1 MEISAA
7 NAWVRIF
14 IEIMQMGVSVAIMQ
28 VEFSIVRYADAYFYV
43 IMQVPV
49 SIVAMYVTASSSRFL
64 FLSLAD
70 IYF

>member
-1 MEISAA
+1 
-7 NAWVRIF
+7 
-14 IEIMQMGVSVAIMQ
+14 MQVGVSVAIMQ
-28 VEFSIVRYADAYFYV
+28 VEFSIVRYAHAYYYV

-49 SIVAMYVTASSSRFL
+49 SIVAMYVTASSSSFL